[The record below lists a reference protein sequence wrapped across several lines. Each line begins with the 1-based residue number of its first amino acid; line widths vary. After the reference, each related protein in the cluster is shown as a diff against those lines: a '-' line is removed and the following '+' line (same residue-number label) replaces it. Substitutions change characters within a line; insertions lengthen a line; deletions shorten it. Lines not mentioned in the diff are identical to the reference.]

1 MRYQPFVSLIALSFV
16 ALPSVSWAA
25 GPVSIDGP
33 TREQLHDLKH
43 PLGAEQ
49 RRQRRLALQ
58 KSIAAGQS
66 ARVAS
71 AGRGRYVELEQTRND
86 HVFVF
91 LVEFGD
97 ELHPDFADSTPGPLH
112 NQIGEPDRSTD
123 NSTIWQPDYN
133 PAHYA
138 GIIREMDEYFG
149 WQSSGRY
156 GLDGQATDWVKVRYN
171 EARYGRSNR
180 GSWPLIAEGLEQWVQ
195 GRLAAGQTESEVR
208 DHLQSF
214 DVWDRYDYDQDG
226 NFDEP
231 DGYIDHFLVVH
242 AGAGEETGGGAQGED
257 AIWSHRSFVNFTDRG
272 SAGPPGNLIGGV
284 QIGQTGIWVGD
295 YTIQP
300 ENGGL
305 GVFAHEYA
313 HDLGLP
319 DEYDTAGGENSTG
332 FWTLMS
338 SGSYLGDGGVDLGSR
353 PGDMNA
359 WDKLQLGWLNAATV
373 DSGEVSNVT
382 LGPAEYNTA
391 LPQALVVTLPD
402 RQRTTD
408 LADPPEGDFA
418 WWSDMGD
425 DLDTSMVRAVDV
437 PADSPLLELLL
448 WYEIESDWD
457 YAYVSVST
465 DGGATW
471 ANLSSSITTS
481 DDPNQQNEGNGIT
494 GVSDGWV
501 PVSFD
506 LAEYA
511 GQNVLL
517 RLRYVTDGA
526 VGGRGL
532 LADAIRLGSL
542 FDGAETVTDEWT
554 LSGFSES
561 TGVAVHSSFN
571 AYIAENRQYLSYD
584 ETLETGPYNFGFVT
598 ELPDWVERFPYQNG
612 LLVSYWDEFLGDNNT
627 SEHPGEGLILP
638 VDAHP
643 DPLIR
648 PDELPWRARIQSYD
662 STFGLEPT
670 DPITLHLDGVE
681 VQHPSLPA
689 VPLFDDLVDYY
700 RPLPESAEWS
710 PWTGVIVPATGTQ
723 IAVVGTSADSAILQV
738 TVRPSRQ

>member
-598 ELPDWVERFPYQNG
+598 ELPDWVERFPYQSG

-689 VPLFDDLVDYY
+689 VPLFDDRVDYY

-710 PWTGVIVPATGTQ
+710 PWAGVIVPATGTQ

>member
-1 MRYQPFVSLIALSFV
+1 M
-16 ALPSVSWAA
+16 
-25 GPVSIDGP
+25 
-33 TREQLHDLKH
+33 
-43 PLGAEQ
+43 
-49 RRQRRLALQ
+49 
-58 KSIAAGQS
+58 
-66 ARVAS
+66 
-71 AGRGRYVELEQTRND
+71 GRGRYVELEQTRND

-123 NSTIWQPDYN
+123 NSTIWQADYN

-208 DHLQSF
+208 DYLQSF

-272 SAGPPGNLIGGV
+272 NAGPPGNLIGGV

-373 DSGEVSNVT
+373 ASGEVSNVT
-382 LGPAEYNTA
+382 LGPAEY
-391 LPQALVVTLPD
+391 QALATK
-402 RQRTTD
+402 
-408 LADPPEGDFA
+408 
-418 WWSDMGD
+418 M
-425 DLDTSMVRAVDV
+425 
-437 PADSPLLELLL
+437 
-448 WYEIESDWD
+448 
-457 YAYVSVST
+457 
-465 DGGATW
+465 GATLQ
-471 ANLSSSITTS
+471 NVEREVIKL
-481 DDPNQQNEGNGIT
+481 DDAL
-494 GVSDGWV
+494 
-501 PVSFD
+501 SFD
-506 LAEYA
+506 
-511 GQNVLL
+511 
-517 RLRYVTDGA
+517 
-526 VGGRGL
+526 
-532 LADAIRLGSL
+532 SK
-542 FDGAETVTDEWT
+542 
-554 LSGFSES
+554 
-561 TGVAVHSSFN
+561 
-571 AYIAENRQYLSYD
+571 
-584 ETLETGPYNFGFVT
+584 
-598 ELPDWVERFPYQNG
+598 
-612 LLVSYWDEFLGDNNT
+612 
-627 SEHPGEGLILP
+627 
-638 VDAHP
+638 
-643 DPLIR
+643 
-648 PDELPWRARIQSYD
+648 
-662 STFGLEPT
+662 
-670 DPITLHLDGVE
+670 
-681 VQHPSLPA
+681 
-689 VPLFDDLVDYY
+689 
-700 RPLPESAEWS
+700 
-710 PWTGVIVPATGTQ
+710 ATT
-723 IAVVGTSADSAILQV
+723 TK
-738 TVRPSRQ
+738 